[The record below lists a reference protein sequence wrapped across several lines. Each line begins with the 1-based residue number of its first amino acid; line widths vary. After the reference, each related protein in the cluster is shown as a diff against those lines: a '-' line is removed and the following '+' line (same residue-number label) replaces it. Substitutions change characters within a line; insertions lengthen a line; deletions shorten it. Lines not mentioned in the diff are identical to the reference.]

1 MLSDTAG
8 LSGEGLGGFQAALW
22 LLLGGSRLRGA
33 ELRRRVGAKVP
44 LKVFCWDSWH
54 CHPGL
59 WSARLDRTPAE
70 AQRLE
75 GGEGVT
81 CSPGALERLLFVPR
95 PGGGGGPSRA
105 E

>member
-1 MLSDTAG
+1 M
-8 LSGEGLGGFQAALW
+8 
-22 LLLGGSRLRGA
+22 
-33 ELRRRVGAKVP
+33 GAKVP

-54 CHPGL
+54 CPPGL

-95 PGGGGGPSRA
+95 PGGGGRAFPCGITPHCPDPRCLGCAKARQPLGVLAPPSGHGEKRA
-105 E
+105 A